1 MTDVPIVF
9 NDGAAYQEFMGVW
22 SRLAGD
28 VFLDWVAPA
37 PGLRWVDVG
46 CGTGS
51 STEMLLD
58 RCAPAQVEGIDPS
71 EAQLAYARTRLAGRP
86 VRFGQG
92 SAMVLP
98 YANGSFDAA
107 MMALVLFFVPDPARG
122 VAEMAR
128 VVAPGGIVAAYSWDM
143 LGGGFPI
150 APMHQEAEAMGL
162 DVPKPP
168 SIAASRR
175 GAMEALWSAA
185 GLRAVASRAIT
196 VTRRFSDFEA
206 YWATAMR
213 GPTIGA
219 VMAKVPP
226 PEVAA
231 LKERVR
237 ARMPADADGGITAS
251 ATANAAK
258 GVKA

>member
-28 VFLDWVAPA
+28 VFLDWVAPR
-37 PGLRWVDVG
+37 PGLRWLDVG
-46 CGTGS
+46 CGNGA
-51 STEMLLD
+51 STELLLD
-58 RCAPAQVEGIDPS
+58 RCAPSLVEGIDPS
-71 EAQLAYARTRLAGRP
+71 EAQLAYARTRLAGRAAH
-86 VRFGQG
+86 FMQG
-92 SAMVLP
+92 NAMVLP
-98 YANGSFDAA
+98 YADGSFDAA

-128 VVAPGGIVAAYSWDM
+128 VAAPGGIVAAYSWDM
-143 LGGGFPI
+143 LRGGFPI
-150 APMHQEAEAMGL
+150 ALMNQEAEAMGMAI
-162 DVPKPP
+162 PRPP
-168 SIAASRR
+168 SIQSSRR
-175 GAMEALWSAA
+175 ETMEALWSEA
-185 GLRAVASRAIT
+185 GLRGVESRAIT

-206 YWATAMR
+206 YWATSMR

-219 VMAKVPP
+219 VMAKVPA
-226 PEVAA
+226 PEVAV

-237 ARMPADADGGITAS
+237 ARLPADADGGVTAT
-251 ATANAAK
+251 ATANAVK